1 MIMVFL
7 MMILK
12 ENASLL
18 IVNMKKFSYLLI
30 FIFIVSCTSNTIFEK
45 PKDLIP
51 RDSMGLLIQEL
62 MIASSAKYQK
72 NFDLN
77 TNVNYTSLVYNK
89 FKIDSTRF
97 KSSNFYYAS
106 KIDLYKEILEDAL
119 NSLEKQKKSFTYLK
133 TELDSIRKDSIKKTK
148 LSSKKLDS
156 LKSMPDL

>member
-62 MIASSAKYQK
+62 MIASSVKYQK